1 MAFVRHGKTMVVV
14 KPFFVK
20 IRDAMIKKPSDME
33 LTLAQGL
40 FDNITRN
47 VSLVAIEH
55 MFKKLERGV
64 GPNSISEGFFIIASL
79 CNPSNWSYFMHE
91 YFINCSTKALKSILL
106 LSIYFFIKKKKN

>member
-1 MAFVRHGKTMVVV
+1 
-14 KPFFVK
+14 
-20 IRDAMIKKPSDME
+20 MIKKPSDME

-64 GPNSISEGFFIIASL
+64 GPNSISEGF
-79 CNPSNWSYFMHE
+79 
-91 YFINCSTKALKSILL
+91 LKSLRHSVTPRKGHILFVSTSSTVPPK
-106 LSIYFFIKKKKN
+106 LSNQFSYCLYTSS